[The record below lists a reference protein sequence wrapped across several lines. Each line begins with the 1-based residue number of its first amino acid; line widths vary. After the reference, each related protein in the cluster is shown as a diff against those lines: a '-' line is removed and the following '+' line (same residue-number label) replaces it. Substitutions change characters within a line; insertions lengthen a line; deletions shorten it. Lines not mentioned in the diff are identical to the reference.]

1 MQIGWQAAVGSRQVS
16 ANLHDGLARVD
27 RTAGDTWRRQRG
39 GGYIVSAG
47 RVGIGKQKADGMID
61 KDFARHEIL
70 RYFFFFFFF
79 CNWRSFKSSSIIII
93 LLDSMSAKKKCSN
106 KVSMISQWKFCCWQ
120 LYLIYFIETYR
131 FRDESFYSYYFWN
144 LEILMNND

>member
-47 RVGIGKQKADGMID
+47 RVGIGKQKADGMIG

-70 RYFFFFFFF
+70 LYFSFFFFLLRLNFE
-79 CNWRSFKSSSIIII
+79 SSSIIIVI
-93 LLDSMSAKKKCSN
+93 IIIILDSMSAKKKKCSS
-106 KVSMISQWKFCCWQ
+106 KVSMIS
-120 LYLIYFIETYR
+120 R
-131 FRDESFYSYYFWN
+131 
-144 LEILMNND
+144 

>member
-47 RVGIGKQKADGMID
+47 RVGIGKQKADGMSKVNATVY
-61 KDFARHEIL
+61 KDPDIFLLKLTSTVSKGTSEQGWAKPVPIANL
-70 RYFFFFFFF
+70 F
-79 CNWRSFKSSSIIII
+79 CFG
-93 LLDSMSAKKKCSN
+93 
-106 KVSMISQWKFCCWQ
+106 
-120 LYLIYFIETYR
+120 
-131 FRDESFYSYYFWN
+131 FRK
-144 LEILMNND
+144 

>member
-1 MQIGWQAAVGSRQVS
+1 MQTGWQAAVGSRQVS

-47 RVGIGKQKADGMID
+47 RIGIGKQKADGMID

-70 RYFFFFFFF
+70 FLFFLLRFS
-79 CNWRSFKSSSIIII
+79 NLRI
-93 LLDSMSAKKKCSN
+93 LLLLFLDSMSAKKKKCSN
-106 KVSMISQWKFCCWQ
+106 KVSMISQMKISLLTIAFD
-120 LYLIYFIETYR
+120 LFHSDL
-131 FRDESFYSYYFWN
+131 SFQRRNFK
-144 LEILMNND
+144 

>member
-79 CNWRSFKSSSIIII
+79 VIDEVSNLRV
-93 LLDSMSAKKKCSN
+93 LLLFFWIPWVQKKKCSN
-106 KVSMISQWKFCCWQ
+106 KVSMISQWKFSCWQ

>member
-1 MQIGWQAAVGSRQVS
+1 MQTGWQAAVGSRQVS

-47 RVGIGKQKADGMID
+47 RIGIGKQKADGMID

-70 RYFFFFFFF
+70 FLFFFAAI
-79 CNWRSFKSSSIIII
+79 FKSSSIVIII
-93 LLDSMSAKKKCSN
+93 FGFHECKKEKN
-106 KVSMISQWKFCCWQ
+106 KVSMISQMKIS
-120 LYLIYFIETYR
+120 LLTIAI
-131 FRDESFYSYYFWN
+131 
-144 LEILMNND
+144 

>member
-47 RVGIGKQKADGMID
+47 RVGIGKQKADGMIG

-70 RYFFFFFFF
+70 LYFSFFHFFFAAIEFRILEYHF
-79 CNWRSFKSSSIIII
+79 C
-93 LLDSMSAKKKCSN
+93 
-106 KVSMISQWKFCCWQ
+106 
-120 LYLIYFIETYR
+120 YYY
-131 FRDESFYSYYFWN
+131 YYFGFHECKKEKM
-144 LEILMNND
+144 LE

>member
-47 RVGIGKQKADGMID
+47 RVGIGKQKADGMVG

-70 RYFFFFFFF
+70 LYFSFFLFFFF
-79 CNWRSFKSSSIIII
+79 CC
-93 LLDSMSAKKKCSN
+93 D
-106 KVSMISQWKFCCWQ
+106 
-120 LYLIYFIETYR
+120 
-131 FRDESFYSYYFWN
+131 
-144 LEILMNND
+144 